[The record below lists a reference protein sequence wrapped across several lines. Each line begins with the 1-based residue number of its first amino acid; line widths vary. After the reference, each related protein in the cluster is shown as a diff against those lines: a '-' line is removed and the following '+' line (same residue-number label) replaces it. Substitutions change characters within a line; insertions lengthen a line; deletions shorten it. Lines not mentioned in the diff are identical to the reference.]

1 MVDIHHL
8 PSSLTK
14 ITHHH
19 DLSASSAVQI
29 PTIVSPM
36 EAESIIS
43 SIHEFP
49 IREIGSS
56 SFLKLFGFQIE
67 KLSLQAHAS
76 ASNAKLNH
84 DSSVISSS
92 VVDIRGG
99 GVGGEDEYVIDLLL
113 THNKVKPLVQT
124 LLAIEAWRT
133 FVLAPKDQE
142 RETKEIEE
150 DSDSASQSQFHALMG
165 KIAKQG
171 NSLRLAFILHA
182 ETTIVSLLTLMFYR
196 RENIMDI
203 ENSVLLSVVDY
214 CARQMVR
221 VKDEETSIFSLELH
235 KVQINSFQILFIL

>member
-19 DLSASSAVQI
+19 DLSTSSAVQI

-36 EAESIIS
+36 EAESIVS

-76 ASNAKLNH
+76 ASNTKLKH
-84 DSSVISSS
+84 DSLGISSL
-92 VVDIRGG
+92 VVGMEGG

-113 THNKVKPLVQT
+113 THNKVKPLVET

-133 FVLAPKDQE
+133 FVLAPRDQE
-142 RETKEIEE
+142 RGTKDNEE
-150 DSDSASQSQFHALMG
+150 VSSSANQLEYRTLME

-171 NSLRLAFILHA
+171 NSLRIAFILHA

-203 ENSVLLSVVDY
+203 ENSVLLSIVDY

-221 VKDEETSIFSLELH
+221 GNDEETCIFSLEFGIALGSNF
-235 KVQINSFQILFIL
+235 KF